1 MPIGDYVH
9 LHAANVNTDSATQS
23 LAAQRKRMSDK
34 AIAMSGPTLKDAE
47 LLKDSITKLRGIL
60 ENPEK
65 TPQDNQIS
73 LALQNHIQSL
83 IGDQLMN
90 LDFSTGQ
97 IKLREDRVAIGKIRT
112 EAYKSGK
119 TIVSRFH
126 QLAELSGLA
135 TGTRVLSYGK
145 LKSIVD
151 RAKQQTSTIA
161 QDALDNLRSLSLPSR
176 GGNPMADLLREQIRE
191 FNSNK
196 DGNVQVGKELRRVL
210 NDCIAV
216 MAPMAAIRTA
226 QGAFWEDMLS
236 ILQITQEQYAK
247 KKIEDIAEE
256 LTKLMKEN
264 VKGNKKARVAFQTD
278 RWNEPVAKK
287 LLIHKT
293 QDGVFSWTAHGNP
306 SQGKVDV
313 ILEASTL
320 GTSTDLRISAKS
332 VSLAHGGSGWIHAV
346 SDTNLLAILGDEDSD
361 FINHYANIFAI
372 HEDDNK
378 FSEIKNCRTA
388 YLQIVQF
395 LSAIKALTG
404 DVTRI
409 SLDGQKVDDSAN
421 IFVVNDVLT
430 GDVKIVPMRDLIS
443 RLLDKIPEESIG
455 TGGTISLEVNGVK
468 TSGGKY
474 QSLLLKNDA
483 TPDKKDKW
491 QRVASVYAQMHSQ
504 KISVSIHASLLNLT
518 K

>member
-9 LHAANVNTDSATQS
+9 LHAANVDTGSATQS
-23 LAAQRKRMSDK
+23 LAAQKSRMFQK
-34 AIAMSGPTLKDAE
+34 ANATSGPTMKDAE
-47 LLKDSITKLRGIL
+47 LLKNSITKLRGIL
-60 ENPEK
+60 ENPESS
-65 TPQDNQIS
+65 QDNQIS

-83 IGDQLMN
+83 IGDQLMS

-97 IKLREDRVAIGKIRT
+97 VKLQEDRVAIGKIRT
-112 EAYKSGK
+112 DAYKSSK

-126 QLAELSGLA
+126 QLAELSGLT

-145 LKSIVD
+145 LKNIVD
-151 RAKQQTSTIA
+151 RAKQQTSTVA
-161 QDALDNLRSLSLPSR
+161 LDALKDLNSFSLPGR
-176 GGNPMADLLREQIRE
+176 GSNPMADLLKKQIEE

-210 NDCIAV
+210 NDCIAI

-226 QGAFWEDMLS
+226 QGAFWEDILS
-236 ILQITQEQYAK
+236 ILQITQDQYADKEIDKVVTEFMK
-247 KKIEDIAEE
+247 KNI
-256 LTKLMKEN
+256 T
-264 VKGNKKARVAFQTD
+264 GGQRARVAFQTD
-278 RWNEPVAKK
+278 RWNKPVADK
-287 LLIHKT
+287 LFKHNT
-293 QDGVFSWTAHGNP
+293 QDGIFSWTAHGTP

-313 ILEASTL
+313 ILEASAL
-320 GTSTDLRISAKS
+320 NTSTDLRISAKS

-378 FSEIKNCRTA
+378 FSEIKACRTA

-404 DVTRI
+404 DMTRI
-409 SLDGQKVDDSAN
+409 SMDGQKVDDSAN

-430 GDVKIVPMRDLIS
+430 GDVKVVPMKDLIS
-443 RLLDKIPEESIG
+443 KLLNKIPTESIG
-455 TGGTISLEVNGVK
+455 TGGTISLDVNGVK

-474 QSLLLKNDA
+474 QSLLLKNTP
-483 TPDKKDKW
+483 TPDVEDKW